1 MRKIMQNGAKEPREQ
16 ENAAERAI
24 SAIQG
29 RKEKPE
35 EAECR
40 TSSGRLGLCECM
52 GVVTRNRTR

>member
-40 TSSGRLGLCECM
+40 TSSGKWKATDIR
-52 GVVTRNRTR
+52 R